1 MVSFITGANLLDRLG
16 PSLDELHAATATPV
30 TARRPWLSA
39 WTRCHP
45 QYEPLALLERDS
57 CGRLD
62 AVALLGARKTRLV
75 TDFVAL
81 GHGTSDQVRLP
92 ARDAGA
98 AARLARA
105 VCAHLLS
112 LRVPWRLLV
121 RHLPAGDPV
130 AAAIA
135 STLPCAELVGGDA
148 SPTLR
153 FDASRSLRD
162 HVSRNHRQQVRR
174 MLNRMRRDGLVPDI
188 EHLRDPDQIASIL
201 PQVEEVCRRRDLH
214 LRGRSA
220 LDRNGSCAFFEQ
232 VILDHASRGE
242 VELTTLRLAGRLAA
256 YVLCFVDDGVYRMWS
271 CRLHPQWSRYGPGR
285 VANNSAL
292 ERALTDPAGREF
304 DWMRGEEPYKTSMS
318 NHVERAQDLLAW
330 SAPALQT
337 FLDVPR
343 RFKSLV
349 NRVVWL
355 KPALDATRRLHIHGR
370 RGGRAVVSALRRLS
384 G

>member
-1 MVSFITGANLLDRLG
+1 MVSFITGADVLDLLG
-16 PSLDELHAATATPV
+16 PSLDELHAATAAPV
-30 TARRPWLSA
+30 TARRPWLAA

-45 QYEPLALLERDS
+45 QYEPLAVLERDS

-75 TDFVAL
+75 TEFVAL
-81 GHGTSDQVRLP
+81 GHGASDQIRLP
-92 ARDAGA
+92 ARDAGSA
-98 AARLARA
+98 ERLARA
-105 VCAHLLS
+105 VCDHVLS
-112 LRVPWRLLV
+112 FRGPWRLLL

-130 AAAIA
+130 AAEIA
-135 STLPCAELVGGDA
+135 STLPCAKLVRGDA

-153 FDASRSLRD
+153 FESSRSLRD
-162 HVSRNHRQQVRR
+162 YVSRNHRQQVRR

-188 EHLRDPDQIASIL
+188 EHLRDPDQIAEIM
-201 PQVEEVCRRRDLH
+201 PQIEDVCRRRDLH

-220 LDRNGSCAFFEQ
+220 LDKNGACAFFKQ

-242 VELTTLRLAGRLAA
+242 VELTTLRLEGRLAA
-256 YVLCFVDDGVYRMWS
+256 YVLCFVDGGVYRMWS

-292 ERALTDPAGREF
+292 EHALTDPASREF

-337 FLDVPR
+337 VFDVPR

-349 NRVVWL
+349 NRVDWL
-355 KPALDATRRLHIHGR
+355 KPALAMTKRLHVHGR
-370 RGGRAVVSALRRLS
+370 RRGRAMISALRRLS